1 MTRNPPRLS
10 VTEPFFT
17 SVYLSSTHRALRS
30 DNVYQTGFSPVTDG
44 LISMKFPEALA
55 IGHETVE
62 LMGGKQIRPSAQNYE
77 VWLAYRLG
85 ALADLR
91 QEIDTRIARGEV
103 FTDDLNQQLHE
114 KYFSNARLTAQ
125 MVATGERIAKELN
138 SVIAS
143 MQSAGEQASDYG
155 AELDQAAKRLE
166 QGVAADTLRE
176 VIASIADATLRMST
190 QNKEL
195 TSQLQKSSAEMDGM
209 RRTLRQVRAEAMT
222 DSLTGLANRKLFDET
237 LRSRLKEAS
246 VERTPLCLM
255 LCDIDHFKRFN
266 DTWGHQTGDQII
278 RFVATT
284 LQRFAPPGGLA
295 ARYGGEEFA
304 LVIPRMAL
312 TEARDLAERIRQMIE
327 SKTLVRKST
336 GEDLGRI
343 SVSAGV
349 ARAKIDETPTS
360 IIERADACLYVSKR
374 TGRNR
379 VTTELD
385 QAALDAA

>member
-1 MTRNPPRLS
+1 M
-10 VTEPFFT
+10 
-17 SVYLSSTHRALRS
+17 
-30 DNVYQTGFSPVTDG
+30 TDG
-44 LISMKFPEALA
+44 LLSIRFSEALA

-91 QEIDTRIARGEV
+91 QEIDARIARGEP
-103 FTDDLNQQLHE
+103 FTDDVNQQLHD

-125 MVATGERIAKELN
+125 MVATGERIARELN
-138 SVIAS
+138 GVIAS
-143 MQSAGEQASDYG
+143 INAAGEHASDYG
-155 AELDQAAKRLE
+155 AELDLAAKRLE
-166 QGVAADTLRE
+166 QGVEADALRD
-176 VIASIADATLRMST
+176 VIAGIAEATLRMSS

-195 TSQLQKSSAEMDGM
+195 SNQLKKSSAEMDGM

-237 LRSRLKEAS
+237 LRSRLREAS
-246 VERTPLCLM
+246 VERTPLCLL

-312 TEARDLAERIRQMIE
+312 RDARDLAERIRQMIE

-343 SVSAGV
+343 TVSSGIAQ
-349 ARAKIDETPTS
+349 ARIDETPTS

-374 TGRNR
+374 SGRNR
-379 VTTELD
+379 VTSEGD

>member
-1 MTRNPPRLS
+1 MTECLLSLRL
-10 VTEPFFT
+10 
-17 SVYLSSTHRALRS
+17 
-30 DNVYQTGFSPVTDG
+30 
-44 LISMKFPEALA
+44 PEALA
-55 IGHETVE
+55 LGHETVDV
-62 LMGGKQIRPSAQNYE
+62 MGSNAVRPTAQNYE

-85 ALADLR
+85 ALAELR
-91 QEIDTRIARGEV
+91 QEIDTRIARGEA
-103 FTDDLNQQLHE
+103 FTDEVNQLLHD

-138 SVIAS
+138 GVIATIN
-143 MQSAGEQASDYG
+143 SAGEHANDYG
-155 AELDQAAKRLE
+155 AELDQAARRLQ
-166 QGVAADTLRE
+166 QGVGADSLRE
-176 VIASIADATLRMST
+176 VIAGIADATMKMSS

-195 TSQLQKSSAEMDGM
+195 TSQLKKSSAEMDGM

-237 LRSRLKEAS
+237 LRSRLREAHA
-246 VERTPLCLM
+246 ERTPLCL
-255 LCDIDHFKRFN
+255 LICDIDHFKRFN

-304 LVIPRMAL
+304 LVMPRMAL
-312 TEARDLAERIRQMIE
+312 GASRDLAERIRQMIE

-343 SVSAGV
+343 TVSSGIAL
-349 ARAKIDETPTS
+349 ARHEETPTD

-374 TGRNR
+374 SGRNR
-379 VTTELD
+379 VTTEAD
-385 QAALDAA
+385 QAALNAA

>member
-1 MTRNPPRLS
+1 MTNCLS
-10 VTEPFFT
+10 TLQV
-17 SVYLSSTHRALRS
+17 
-30 DNVYQTGFSPVTDG
+30 
-44 LISMKFPEALA
+44 PEALA
-55 IGHETVE
+55 LGHDTINI
-62 LMGGKQIRPSAQNYE
+62 MGAHEVRPSAQNYE

-85 ALADLR
+85 ALSDLR
-91 QEIDTRIARGEV
+91 QEIDSRISKGEA
-103 FTDDLNQQLHE
+103 FTDEANRQLHD

-125 MVATGERIAKELN
+125 MVETGERIARELN
-138 SVIAS
+138 GVIATIS
-143 MQSAGEQASDYG
+143 SAGEHASDYS
-155 AELDQAAKRLE
+155 AELDSAAKRLE
-166 QGVAADTLRE
+166 QGVGVDALRE
-176 VIASIADATLRMST
+176 VISGIANATLKMSE
-190 QNKEL
+190 QNREL
-195 TSQLQKSSAEMDGM
+195 TTQLQKSSTEMDGM

-237 LRSRLKEAS
+237 LRSRLRES
-246 VERTPLCLM
+246 TVERTPLCLL

-304 LVIPRMAL
+304 LVMPRMAL
-312 TEARDLAERIRQMIE
+312 GPARALAERIRQMIE

-343 SVSAGV
+343 TVSSGIAQ
-349 ARAKIDETPTS
+349 ARIDETPTS
-360 IIERADACLYVSKR
+360 LIERSDACLYVSKR

-379 VTTELD
+379 VTTEAD

>member
-1 MTRNPPRLS
+1 
-10 VTEPFFT
+10 
-17 SVYLSSTHRALRS
+17 
-30 DNVYQTGFSPVTDG
+30 
-44 LISMKFPEALA
+44 
-55 IGHETVE
+55 
-62 LMGGKQIRPSAQNYE
+62 MGDHAVRPSATNYE

-85 ALADLR
+85 AVAELR
-91 QEIDTRIARGEV
+91 QEIDARIARGEP
-103 FTDDLNQQLHE
+103 FTEEANQLLHE

-125 MVATGERIAKELN
+125 MVATSERIAKELN
-138 SVIAS
+138 GVIANINA
-143 MQSAGEQASDYG
+143 AGDHATDYG
-155 AELDQAAKRLE
+155 AELEQATHRLQ
-166 QGVAADTLRE
+166 QGVTAESLRE
-176 VIASIADATLRMST
+176 VIAGIADATLKMSA

-195 TSQLQKSSAEMDGM
+195 SAQLQKSSVEMDGM

-222 DSLTGLANRKLFDET
+222 DSLTGLANRKLFDDT
-237 LRSRLKEAS
+237 LRSRLRESQA
-246 VERTPLCLM
+246 EGTTLCLM

-304 LVIPRMAL
+304 MVLPRMSIDS
-312 TEARDLAERIRQMIE
+312 ARELSERIRQMIE

-343 SVSAGV
+343 SVSSGV
-349 ARAKIDETPTS
+349 AVVRADDTPAT

-374 TGRNR
+374 NGRNR
-379 VTTELD
+379 VTTETDRALN
-385 QAALDAA
+385 AA

>member
-1 MTRNPPRLS
+1 M
-10 VTEPFFT
+10 
-17 SVYLSSTHRALRS
+17 
-30 DNVYQTGFSPVTDG
+30 TDG
-44 LISMKFPEALA
+44 LLSIRFPEALS

-62 LMGGKQIRPSAQNYE
+62 IMGGKQIRPSAQNYE

-85 ALADLR
+85 ALAELR
-91 QEIDTRIARGEV
+91 QDIDARIARGEA
-103 FTDDLNQQLHE
+103 FTDDVNQQLHE

-143 MQSAGEQASDYG
+143 INSAGETATDYG
-155 AELDQAAKRLE
+155 AELDLAAQRLE

-176 VIASIADATLRMST
+176 VIAGIADATVRMSS
-190 QNKEL
+190 QNREL
-195 TSQLQKSSAEMDGM
+195 SSQLKKSSAEMDGM

-237 LRSRLKEAS
+237 LRSRLRES
-246 VERTPLCLM
+246 STERTPLCLL

-312 TEARDLAERIRQMIE
+312 QDSRDLAERIRQMIE

-343 SVSAGV
+343 TVSSGIAQ
-349 ARAKIDETPTS
+349 ARSDDTPTS

-379 VTTELD
+379 VTTESD

>member
-1 MTRNPPRLS
+1 MTESLLTLHLPD
-10 VTEPFFT
+10 
-17 SVYLSSTHRALRS
+17 AL
-30 DNVYQTGFSPVTDG
+30 T
-44 LISMKFPEALA
+44 
-55 IGHETVE
+55 IGHETIDK
-62 LMGGKQIRPSAQNYE
+62 MGSNQIRPSAQNYE

-85 ALADLR
+85 ALAELR
-91 QEIDTRIARGEV
+91 QEIDERISRREP
-103 FTDDLNQQLHE
+103 FTDEVNQALHD

-138 SVIAS
+138 GVISSINA
-143 MQSAGEQASDYG
+143 AGEHASDYG
-155 AELDQAAKRLE
+155 AELDSAARRLE
-166 QGVAADTLRE
+166 QGLAGDSLRS
-176 VIASIADATLRMST
+176 VISSIADATMKMSR

-195 TSQLQKSSAEMDGM
+195 SSQLKKSSVEMDGM

-237 LRSRLKEAS
+237 LRARLRESQTEK
-246 VERTPLCLM
+246 TPLCLL

-304 LVIPRMAL
+304 LVIPRMGLGASREL
-312 TEARDLAERIRQMIE
+312 SERIRQMIE

-343 SVSAGV
+343 TVSSGIAL
-349 ARAKIDETPTS
+349 ASAEETPTS
-360 IIERADACLYVSKR
+360 LIERADACLYVSKR
-374 TGRNR
+374 SGRNR
-379 VTTELD
+379 VTTEAD
-385 QAALDAA
+385 QAALNAA

>member
-1 MTRNPPRLS
+1 LGSFNQLGIAL
-10 VTEPFFT
+10 VTE
-17 SVYLSSTHRALRS
+17 SLLSLDLPQS
-30 DNVYQTGFSPVTDG
+30 
-44 LISMKFPEALA
+44 LA
-55 IGHETVE
+55 VGHETVDA
-62 LMGGKQIRPSAQNYE
+62 MGANAVRPTAQNYE
-77 VWLAYRLG
+77 IWLAYRLG

-91 QEIDTRIARGEV
+91 EEIDARIRRGET
-103 FTDDLNQQLHE
+103 FTDEVNQLLHD

-138 SVIAS
+138 GVIATI
-143 MQSAGEQASDYG
+143 QSAGEHASDYG
-155 AELDQAAKRLE
+155 AELDNAAKRLE
-166 QGVAADTLRE
+166 QGLGSDSLRE
-176 VIASIADATLRMST
+176 VIAGIASATVRMSSH
-190 QNKEL
+190 NREL
-195 TSQLQKSSAEMDGM
+195 TSQLKKSSVEMDGM

-237 LRSRLKEAS
+237 LRSRLREAD
-246 VERTPLCLM
+246 VEHTPLCLL

-304 LVIPRMAL
+304 LVIPRMPL
-312 TEARDLAERIRQMIE
+312 EGSRELAERIRQMIE

-343 SVSAGV
+343 TVSSGIAL
-349 ARAKIDETPTS
+349 ARAGDTPTE

-374 TGRNR
+374 SGRNR
-379 VTTELD
+379 VTAETD
-385 QAALDAA
+385 QKALNAA